1 MNPMKAKTIHIAIPL
16 LVLLFMGQLSPA
28 AAGTA
33 GIYWQPYDEGM
44 ALGKS
49 HQKKVF
55 INFYATW
62 CSYCKMMDTATFKDA
77 AVIAYLNDNFIAI
90 KVDVDKQRNVAAHYN
105 ISPLPD
111 VWFISEKGEV
121 IGNKPGYIPAEEMLP
136 VLKFIQ
142 TDSYLKMSY
151 QNFLETQ

>member
-1 MNPMKAKTIHIAIPL
+1 MKLRTLYIIIIL
-16 LVLLFMGQLSPA
+16 LVLMFIGQFSSA
-28 AAGTA
+28 TAGTA
-33 GIYWQPYDEGM
+33 GISWHPYDEGM

-49 HQKKVF
+49 QEKKVF

-62 CSYCKMMDTATFKDA
+62 CSYCRMMDTTTFKDA
-77 AVIAYLNDNFIAI
+77 AIIAYLNENFISI
-90 KVDVDKQRNVAAHYN
+90 KVDVDKQRSVAAQYN

-111 VWFISEKGEV
+111 VWFISEKGEA
-121 IGNKPGYIPAEEMLP
+121 IGNKPGYIPTKEMLP

-151 QNFLETQ
+151 QKFLDSQP